1 MQKLSALANIPGLKN
16 WHGGSLDVGY
26 VIGNGKMYIVGAL
39 GRELIYDRCPY
50 TTDLPAPLSR
60 ISMVIGPMYAYAN
73 FGHGWEIQANVD
85 DQPVAW
91 DQETVLMPAPDQ
103 PDWGVKSQGEELTLE
118 LRDQMDAK
126 LPLFLRQVTLTRPA
140 GMAYV
145 RVTVDI
151 PVVKD
156 VFRSPD
162 SCTKEI
168 EPTRN
173 SIIITWNPKATPV
186 YLFDLP
192 LSLDPKIPP
201 RVLVTTVRCERP
213 DTKIWV
219 DETGLHAD
227 CGLMA
232 GGDTVNLNIWLS
244 TATSKAK
251 AQRQIPS
258 TQPIEG
264 VKNRMVWDSI
274 LERVDGQN
282 DRLLQVLNNSISL
295 CHATTAVDGSSL
307 ANPYMFPL
315 RYLRDQQG
323 TFQLFLAIGEYET
336 AFKALAFH
344 TAMQNRYGIQ
354 DWYSPVAPEPVP
366 DPYQFDP
373 QMKWANSHWATAEYP
388 SYIALFARDY
398 YQATNSIEPLKGLYP
413 RLVDN
418 ILCQKFGEYDLLDSP
433 GDESYTQLVGIDNE
447 LHFTDSNLLFIG
459 AARFVAQMADMLGK
473 TQDAAKFLGLAERTW
488 QALLMYNWDID
499 KNFFTLS
506 KNDRRIA
513 LDPAL
518 RWFWAELG
526 DPQDPMAQGCLSAV
540 LEQLINPIRVVPD
553 KPLCAGMDPGYLL
566 YALTRS
572 QHPAVHDTAQL
583 VLEYAVNG
591 TFCEYY
597 THSGNTVQPRY
608 PRGGG
613 ILRSFESGICATA
626 LLQYLLGMR
635 LNMPLK
641 QVFLQP
647 HLPPCWP
654 GWQSREI
661 DISGEGTLQMRLER
675 KTDGEV
681 IYTLQR
687 RGGQCPLQLNVEFG
701 VFGPHLQ
708 PKSTELTQPKGR
720 LDLLQAAI
728 TLAPASGTQ
737 NTIEQKL
744 IFVTG

>member
-1 MQKLSALANIPGLKN
+1 MEKTDNQIDRLGFKNWKGGTLSA
-16 WHGGSLDVGY
+16 GY
-26 VIGNGKMYIVGAL
+26 VIGNGQMYIVAAL
-39 GRELIYDRCPY
+39 GREVIYDRCPY
-50 TTDLPAPLSR
+50 TIDTPAPLSR
-60 ISMVIGPMYAYAN
+60 ISMVCGPMYVYAN
-73 FGHGWEIQANVD
+73 FGHGWEIQANLD
-85 DQPVAW
+85 DQPVVW
-91 DQETVLMPAPDQ
+91 DQETVFMPAPEQ
-103 PDWGVKSQGEELTLE
+103 PNWGIKSQESGLTLE
-118 LRDQMDAK
+118 LHDQMDAK
-126 LPLFLRQVTLTRPA
+126 LPLFLRRVTLTRPA
-140 GMAYV
+140 GMTYA

-156 VFRSPD
+156 IFRSPE

-168 EPTRN
+168 EPTKN
-173 SIIITWNPKATPV
+173 AIIITWNPKKTPV

-201 RVLVTTVRCERP
+201 RVMVTTMRCECP

-232 GGDTVNLNIWLS
+232 GGDTVQLNIWLS

-258 TQPIEG
+258 GHAIEG
-264 VKNRMVWDSI
+264 VQNRMEWDSI
-274 LERVDGQN
+274 LERVDGRG

-295 CHATTAVDGSSL
+295 CHAATAVDGSAL

-323 TFQLFLAIGEYET
+323 PFRLFLAIGEYER

-344 TAMQNRYGIQ
+344 TAMQNRYGVQ
-354 DWYSPVAPEPVP
+354 DWYSPVAPEPAP

-398 YQATNSIEPLKGLYP
+398 YQATNNIEPLKGLYP

-447 LHFTDSNLLFIG
+447 LNFTDSNLLFIG

-473 TQDAAKFLGLAERTW
+473 DQDASKFLGMAERTW
-488 QALLMYNWDID
+488 QALLKYNWDTD
-499 KNFFTLS
+499 KNFFALS
-506 KNDRRIA
+506 KNDRRVA

-566 YALTRS
+566 YALARS
-572 QHPAVHDTAQL
+572 QHPAVHDAAQL

-635 LNMPLK
+635 LNLPLK
-641 QVFLQP
+641 QVSLQP
-647 HLPPCWP
+647 HLPPAWS

-661 DISGEGTLQMRLER
+661 ELHSEGTLQMRLER
-675 KTDGEV
+675 TTDGQV
-681 IYTLQR
+681 TYTLQR
-687 RGGQCPLQLNVEFG
+687 RGGQSPLNLNVEFG
-701 VFGPHLQ
+701 IFGERLI
-708 PKSTELTQPKGR
+708 PKSTELTHPNGR
-720 LDLLQAAI
+720 QNLLQAVVSMAQ
-728 TLAPASGTQ
+728 ASDTN
-737 NTIEQKL
+737 NTVEQR
-744 IFVTG
+744 FVFIVE